1 MSTHLPHFNTIKNIR
16 IRQNEALVAL
26 ATCLKE
32 HNLSLQA
39 VRRPDGTVC
48 LNVNHHLG
56 ENYDTRITYD
66 MDDEPITIFGSAGK
80 CSEDESIVFPVQ
92 LLLFEDDEQ

>member
-1 MSTHLPHFNTIKNIR
+1 MSTHLPHFDTIKNIR

-39 VRRPDGTVC
+39 VRRPNGAVG
-48 LNVNHHLG
+48 LNVNYHLS
-56 ENYDTRITYD
+56 ENYDIRNTYD
-66 MDDEPITIFGSAGK
+66 VDDEPRTIFSKTSK
-80 CSEDESIVFPVQ
+80 CSEDNSIVFPVQ
-92 LLLFEDDEQ
+92 LLLFEAEQ